1 MFKMETKVSTQHQS
15 QHDAKLPVVGSASR
29 QVMYLH
35 SLAFTTCDCGE
46 PLTMA
51 QTIYADPTYKG
62 ECKCGKIMKLR
73 NGRMWQS

>member
-1 MFKMETKVSTQHQS
+1 METKVTTTTKP

-29 QVMYLH
+29 QVMYMH

-51 QTIYADPTYKG
+51 QTIYADQTYKG
-62 ECKCGKIMKLR
+62 ECRCGKVMKLR
-73 NGRMWQS
+73 NGKFWQSLS

>member
-1 MFKMETKVSTQHQS
+1 MKNKEKSSNEAHSEPLQQCS
-15 QHDAKLPVVGSASR
+15 VVGSASR
-29 QVMYLH
+29 QVMYFH
-35 SLAFTTCDCGE
+35 SLAFTTCDCGQ

-62 ECKCGKIMKLR
+62 ECKCGKVMKLR